1 MRSYTH
7 SIELLYS
14 LEKYGLKFGLEG
26 ISKLLDPL
34 GNPHFR
40 FPSIH
45 IAGTNGKGST
55 ASMIAA
61 IFTAAGY
68 RTGLYTSPHLVSLRE
83 RIRIDGKPI
92 PERDVA
98 EVTSRLERS
107 IRGQQPTFFEA
118 TTALG
123 FAWLAE
129 KGVDIA
135 IIETGLGGR
144 LDSTNVVRPIVSV
157 ITTIG
162 LEHTEILGNTLEKIA
177 LEKAGI
183 IKKRVPCVTGV
194 DDRKSL
200 GMIRRACK
208 QQSAPL
214 VTLKSLD
221 ATIRHESLK
230 GSVFDLLVGKSRHKN
245 LKISLAGR
253 FQIRNAA
260 LAIATIEQVN
270 KSAKFQLSE
279 RSMRSGLSKIQELA
293 GLTGRLDLI
302 QQKPPV
308 ILDVAHNADGVTQ
321 LVAALRHLGIE
332 NLIIV
337 FGVMK
342 DKDHVAM
349 VRSLEPIAVEVIA
362 VAAQTE
368 RSRSASDVAAL
379 FTKRDLRVS
388 AALSVSEG
396 VRLAIQR
403 GSQRMPILVT
413 GSHYVVGEALQY
425 LAAKKNLTITR

>member
-1 MRSYTH
+1 M
-7 SIELLYS
+7 
-14 LEKYGLKFGLEG
+14 KFGLEG

-68 RTGLYTSPHLVSLRE
+68 RTGLYTSPHLVSFRE

-98 EVTSRLERS
+98 EVMSRLERA
-107 IRGQQPTFFEA
+107 IRRQRPTFFEA

-129 KGVDIA
+129 KDVDIA

-144 LDSTNVVRPIVSV
+144 LDSTNVVQPIVSV

-194 DDRKSL
+194 DDRKPL
-200 GMIRRACK
+200 GVIRRACK
-208 QQSAPL
+208 EQGAPL
-214 VTLKSLD
+214 VTLNDLSVT
-221 ATIRHESLK
+221 ARHESLK
-230 GSVFDLLVGKSRHKN
+230 GSVFDLMVGKSRHKN

-279 RSMRSGLSKIQELA
+279 RSIRSGLSKIQELA
-293 GLTGRLDLI
+293 GLTGRLSLI

-308 ILDVAHNADGVTQ
+308 ILDVAHNPDGVIQ
-321 LVAALRHLGIE
+321 LVAALRRLGIE
-332 NLIIV
+332 NPIIV
-337 FGVMK
+337 FGVMR
-342 DKDHVAM
+342 DKDHEAM

-368 RSRSASDVAAL
+368 RSRSASDVAAM
-379 FTKRDLRVS
+379 FTKRGLRVS

-403 GSQRMPILVT
+403 SSQRMPILVT

-425 LAAKKNLTITR
+425 LATKKNLTITR

>member
-1 MRSYTH
+1 
-7 SIELLYS
+7 
-14 LEKYGLKFGLEG
+14 
-26 ISKLLDPL
+26 
-34 GNPHFR
+34 
-40 FPSIH
+40 
-45 IAGTNGKGST
+45 
-55 ASMIAA
+55 
-61 IFTAAGY
+61 
-68 RTGLYTSPHLVSLRE
+68 
-83 RIRIDGKPI
+83 
-92 PERDVA
+92 
-98 EVTSRLERS
+98 
-107 IRGQQPTFFEA
+107 
-118 TTALG
+118 
-123 FAWLAE
+123 
-129 KGVDIA
+129 
-135 IIETGLGGR
+135 
-144 LDSTNVVRPIVSV
+144 V

-194 DDRKSL
+194 DDRKPL
-200 GMIRRACK
+200 GVIKRACK
-208 QQSAPL
+208 EQGAPL
-214 VTLKSLD
+214 VTLNDLS
-221 ATIRHESLK
+221 ATVRHESLK
-230 GSVFDLLVGKSRHKN
+230 GSVLDLMVGKSRHKN

-279 RSMRSGLSKIQELA
+279 RSIRSGLSKIQELA
-293 GLTGRLDLI
+293 GLTGRLSLI

-308 ILDVAHNADGVTQ
+308 ILDVAHNPDGVTQ
-321 LVAALRHLGIE
+321 LVAALRRLGIE
-332 NLIIV
+332 NPIIV

-342 DKDHVAM
+342 DKDHEAM
-349 VRSLEPIAVEVIA
+349 VRRLEPIAVEVIA

-379 FTKRDLRVS
+379 FTKRGLRVS

-425 LAAKKNLTITR
+425 LATKKNLTITR